1 MFFLQIFSLILNR
14 LRSST
19 FFFDSGG
26 FVGMSI
32 STETKSWLFLSFDLE
47 IERLSMPGQFW
58 MSSSTKILEIRFL
71 GQKMS
76 FKAPIQ
82 SVIYP
87 SDISLSLICQ
97 CLEISPGNYLNKK
110 DKGWYSMNLLTFSL
124 FSRLY
129 RDIISSQRNIKIFK
143 LRILIPF
150 FYNSFFYSG
159 ESTQKEKVHF
169 QKDWREIIKNLKMNW
184 NGLIVCWHIA

>member
-1 MFFLQIFSLILNR
+1 
-14 LRSST
+14 
-19 FFFDSGG
+19 
-26 FVGMSI
+26 MSI

-150 FYNSFFYSG
+150 LQFFFLFWRIDSEG
-159 ESTQKEKVHF
+159 ESTFSEGLKRNNKEF
-169 QKDWREIIKNLKMNW
+169 KNELEWFDCM
-184 NGLIVCWHIA
+184 LTYCLRDILPFFLF

>member
-1 MFFLQIFSLILNR
+1 
-14 LRSST
+14 
-19 FFFDSGG
+19 
-26 FVGMSI
+26 
-32 STETKSWLFLSFDLE
+32 
-47 IERLSMPGQFW
+47 

-143 LRILIPF
+143 LSQRNIKIFKLRILIPF
-150 FYNSFFYSG
+150 LQFFFLFWRIDSEG
-159 ESTQKEKVHF
+159 ESTFSEGLKRNNKEF
-169 QKDWREIIKNLKMNW
+169 KNELEWFDCM
-184 NGLIVCWHIA
+184 LTYCLRDILPFFLF